1 MLIKVSL
8 PIYMNM
14 NIIISPTYFPD
25 ILSFAAM
32 VQADTIMLEVSE
44 NYQKQSY
51 RTRMYIATSNSRL
64 LLNIPV
70 LHSKKKE
77 RKKIEDTYIE
87 NSFLWQRQHWR
98 SLVIAYRT
106 SPFFEF
112 YEDDIYPLFHKEYNS
127 LLEFNIDT
135 IKCLQELLDIDLT
148 ISYTSSYQENYADK
162 IDLRYFADGKRKNKT
177 EIEPYRQVF
186 EEKNGFIPYLSVLD
200 LLFNHGPEAITY
212 LQNVDLKL

>member
-1 MLIKVSL
+1 
-8 PIYMNM
+8 M

-32 VQADTIMLEVSE
+32 VQADTIMFEVSE

-51 RTRMYIATSNSRL
+51 RTRMYIATSNGSL

-148 ISYTSSYQENYADK
+148 ISYTSNYQENYADK

-186 EEKNGFIPYLSVLD
+186 EEKNGFIPYLSILD

>member
-1 MLIKVSL
+1 
-8 PIYMNM
+8 M

-51 RTRMYIATSNSRL
+51 RTRMYIATSNGRL

-148 ISYTSSYQENYADK
+148 ISYTSSYEDNYTDK

>member
-1 MLIKVSL
+1 
-8 PIYMNM
+8 M

-32 VQADTIMLEVSE
+32 VQADTITLEVSE

-51 RTRMYIATSNSRL
+51 RTRMYIATSNGRL

-148 ISYTSSYQENYADK
+148 ISYTSSYEDNYTDK

>member
-1 MLIKVSL
+1 
-8 PIYMNM
+8 M

-51 RTRMYIATSNSRL
+51 RTRMYIATSNGRL

-112 YEDDIYPLFHKEYNS
+112 YEDDIYPLFHKEYN
-127 LLEFNIDT
+127 
-135 IKCLQELLDIDLT
+135 
-148 ISYTSSYQENYADK
+148 
-162 IDLRYFADGKRKNKT
+162 
-177 EIEPYRQVF
+177 
-186 EEKNGFIPYLSVLD
+186 
-200 LLFNHGPEAITY
+200 LFS
-212 LQNVDLKL
+212 

>member
-1 MLIKVSL
+1 
-8 PIYMNM
+8 M

-51 RTRMYIATSNSRL
+51 RTRMYIATSNGRL

-148 ISYTSSYQENYADK
+148 ISYTSNYQENYADK

-186 EEKNGFIPYLSVLD
+186 EEKNGFIPYLSILD

>member
-1 MLIKVSL
+1 
-8 PIYMNM
+8 M

-51 RTRMYIATSNSRL
+51 RTRMYIATSNGRL

-162 IDLRYFADGKRKNKT
+162 IDLRHFADGKRKNKT